1 MMTRKDYV
9 ATAEIINSYADEIK
23 LNVLEDLV
31 NDFIE
36 MFADLGIV
44 GGLLFAGMFVMI
56 LVFSLQVWFKDAFEK
71 YRLSTTILLMAV
83 APINVM
89 MMPGIWL
96 SQGRGLINK

>member
-36 MFADLGIV
+36 MFAADNER
-44 GGLLFAGMFVMI
+44 FDSDRF
-56 LVFSLQVWFKDAFEK
+56 WEECFKN
-71 YRLSTTILLMAV
+71 T
-83 APINVM
+83 NH
-89 MMPGIWL
+89 
-96 SQGRGLINK
+96 